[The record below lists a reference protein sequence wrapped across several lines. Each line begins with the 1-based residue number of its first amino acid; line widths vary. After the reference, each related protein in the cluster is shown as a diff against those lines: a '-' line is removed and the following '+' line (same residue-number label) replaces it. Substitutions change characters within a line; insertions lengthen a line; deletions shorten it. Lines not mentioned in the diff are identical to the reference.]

1 MFEPVLFISVKQ
13 VFQSVKSQFTT
24 TYICSFNDSNMSRC
38 NSNTKLKKCVILKK
52 DLKVTSFKSE
62 LSKETLGSLQKEQM
76 HS

>member
-1 MFEPVLFISVKQ
+1 MFEPVLFIFVKQ
-13 VFQSVKSQFTT
+13 VFQSVESQFTT
-24 TYICSFNDSNMSRC
+24 SYICSFNDSNMSRC
-38 NSNTKLKKCVILKK
+38 NSNTKLKKRVLKK

>member
-13 VFQSVKSQFTT
+13 VFQSVESQFTT
-24 TYICSFNDSNMSRC
+24 TYICSFNDSNMSHC